1 MRKRDQS
8 NSSQGKFPAITQN
21 RLISVI
27 AIFRQLRY
35 HQPDQMLTMS
45 TKLSSSSFNLSLA
58 VIAVTLILITSASA
72 GTETVIFRSKNEP
85 GTLIF
90 DSAGNLYG
98 MTSVGGGHNGGTVF
112 KLSPGSDGV
121 WTETVLHSFD
131 PVNHKDGGNPFLSAG
146 LVFDSAGN
154 LYGATTSGG
163 EFERGTVFE
172 LTPGSNGTWTEKILH
187 SFGPYATN
195 GDGEQPLSSLVF
207 DGAGNLYGTT
217 STGGA
222 DNAGTVFELS
232 PVSGGWSEKVLH
244 SFNVEDGTNPIGGVV
259 FDGAGNLYGTTFSGG
274 RGLGV
279 VFELSPGSNGTWT
292 ETVLHKFKG
301 GADGGSPFAGLVI
314 DTVGNLYGTTQGG
327 GARGKGV
334 VFALTPAS
342 GGGWITQVIYSFMGA
357 PGDGGVPLCAL
368 ILDAASNLY
377 GTTLFG
383 GTNKLGTVFKLVPAS
398 GGGWTESVLYSFTGS
413 SNGRNP
419 SVGVILDPRGN
430 LYGTAAVSRRD
441 YGIVF
446 EITP

>member
-1 MRKRDQS
+1 
-8 NSSQGKFPAITQN
+8 
-21 RLISVI
+21 
-27 AIFRQLRY
+27 
-35 HQPDQMLTMS
+35 MS
-45 TKLSSSSFNLSLA
+45 TKLSLSSFNLSLP

-72 GTETVIFRSKNEP
+72 GTEQVLFRSTNIP

-98 MTSVGGGHNGGTVF
+98 MTYYGGRYNGGTVF
-112 KLSPGSDGV
+112 KLSPSSGGA

-131 PVNHKDGGNPFLSAG
+131 PVNHKDGGYPYPVASL
-146 LVFDSAGN
+146 LFDSAGN
-154 LYGATTSGG
+154 LYGTTTSGG
-163 EFERGTVFE
+163 EFEEGTVFE
-172 LTPGSNGTWTEKILH
+172 LTPGSNGSWTETTLH
-187 SFGPYATN
+187 SFAGLSD
-195 GDGEQPLSSLVF
+195 GDDGAQPLSNLVF
-207 DGAGNLYGTT
+207 DASGNLYGTT
-217 STGGA
+217 TTGGSG
-222 DNAGTVFELS
+222 NAGTVFELS
-232 PVSGGWSEKVLH
+232 PGKGGWTEKVLY
-244 SFNVEDGTNPIGGVV
+244 SFSPSNGDAMRPIGGVV
-259 FDGAGNLYGTTFSGG
+259 FDGAGNLYGTGSSGG
-274 RGLGV
+274 RGLGA

-357 PGDGGVPLCAL
+357 PGDGGVPLGAL

-430 LYGTAAVSRRD
+430 LYGAAAVPRRRH
-441 YGIVF
+441 GIVF

>member
-1 MRKRDQS
+1 MW
-8 NSSQGKFPAITQN
+8 
-21 RLISVI
+21 
-27 AIFRQLRY
+27 
-35 HQPDQMLTMS
+35 
-45 TKLSSSSFNLSLA
+45 TKLSLSSFNLSLP
-58 VIAVTLILITSASA
+58 VIALTLILITSASA
-72 GTETVIFRSKNEP
+72 GTEQVLFRSTNIP

-98 MTSVGGGHNGGTVF
+98 MTYCGGRYNGGTVF
-112 KLSPGSDGV
+112 KLSPSSGGA

-131 PVNHKDGGNPFLSAG
+131 PLNHKDGGYPYPVASL
-146 LVFDSAGN
+146 LFDSVGN
-154 LYGATTSGG
+154 LYGTTTSGG
-163 EFERGTVFE
+163 EFEEGTAFE
-172 LTPGSNGTWTEKILH
+172 LTPGSNGSWTETTLH
-187 SFGPYATN
+187 SFAGLSD
-195 GDGEQPLSSLVF
+195 GDDGAQPLSNLVF
-207 DGAGNLYGTT
+207 DASGNLYGTT
-217 STGGA
+217 TTGGSG
-222 DNAGTVFELS
+222 NAGTVFELS
-232 PVSGGWSEKVLH
+232 PGKGGWTEKVLY
-244 SFNVEDGTNPIGGVV
+244 SFSPSNRDAMRPIGGVV
-259 FDGAGNLYGTTFSGG
+259 FDGTGNLYGTGSSGG
-274 RGLGV
+274 RGLGA

-342 GGGWITQVIYSFMGA
+342 GGGWITKVIYSFMGA
-357 PGDGGVPLCAL
+357 PGDGGVPLGTL
-368 ILDAASNLY
+368 ILDAARNLY

-383 GTNKLGTVFKLVPAS
+383 GTNKLGTVFKLMPAS

-430 LYGTAAVSRRD
+430 LYGTAAVPRRGH
-441 YGIVF
+441 GIVF